1 MKRSANG
8 IRLTMFAAVVAGFAG
23 PSLGADPAGWSYT
36 GANGPAKWG
45 KLSKDFVH
53 CGTGAMQSPIDIP
66 DKDVRKGDLPALLF
80 NYKPS
85 QLRIVDDG
93 RTLQIN
99 YAPGSWLSVAGKLY
113 ELVAITLHK
122 PSEEKINGRGQEM
135 SAHFIHKDKDGKVM
149 ILAELLDQGA
159 ENPLIKA
166 LWSNLPPAK
175 GKEHAVDAVTINAF
189 ALLPQTKG
197 YYMYTGSLT
206 TPPCTENVTWY
217 VLKTPG
223 TVSADQVAR
232 FGRLYPASARPIQAR
247 NDRDI
252 VGTP

>member
-1 MKRSANG
+1 MKCMMNG
-8 IRLTMFAAVVAGFAG
+8 FTAMMYAAVLGGFAG

-45 KLSKDFVH
+45 KLAKEFAL
-53 CGTGAMQSPIDIP
+53 CGTGQLQSPIDIQ
-66 DKDVRKGDLPALLF
+66 DKAVRKGDLPALLF

-85 QLRIVDDG
+85 PLRIVDDG
-93 RTLQIN
+93 RTLQVN

-113 ELVAITLHK
+113 ELVAITFHK

-149 ILAELLDQGA
+149 ILAVLLDQGA
-159 ENPLIKA
+159 ENPLVKA

-175 GKEHAVDAVTINAF
+175 GKEHAVDAVTINAL
-189 ALLPQTKG
+189 ALLPKTKG

-206 TPPCTENVTWY
+206 TPPCTESVTWY
-217 VLKTPG
+217 VLKTPA

-232 FGRLYPASARPIQAR
+232 FGRLYPTSARPIQPHH
-247 NDRDI
+247 DRDI